1 MNIFM
6 PYLDPFPVVHGIAIE
21 IQDQGEA
28 LLKRGF
34 GVHVVAP
41 RWTQDDAAPENI
53 NGVVY
58 HRWEPN
64 FRWIVKTCIEQGKE
78 AWPDGYL
85 EYETKAL
92 QALSKSNRIDLLH
105 VREPHGIKS
114 ALELKRELGIPVLVS
129 FHTYTPLYYQYLYGR
144 NVSKTAGDRWAE
156 YCLKNISEIDQ
167 IVTISKA
174 VKDDYTQYGFPP
186 EKMTVIYYGIDPN
199 VFKPTES
206 HFLHNR
212 YRLPESTEIIL
223 AVSRLEPAK
232 GQIELIRALPSIIKN
247 RPNVHAVLLGGRAHY
262 EEAYKQELL
271 AVASQLNII
280 DRITFDTLLYS
291 DMPAAYNSSTL
302 VISTSSIY
310 EGFGRPMMEASAC
323 GKAVIATKVGAQ
335 PEVVEH
341 EKSGIL
347 ISPDDYHL
355 LAETASEMLNSPAR
369 LHSMGEY
376 GRQRVLTMFTLKQC
390 IDKYVEI
397 YQNQNKHEILA

>member
-41 RWTQDDAAPENI
+41 RWNQDDTSPENI
-53 NGVVY
+53 NGVIY
-58 HRWEPN
+58 HRWNPD
-64 FRWIVKTCIEQGKE
+64 FRWIMKTCVEQGEE

-92 QALSKSNRIDLLH
+92 QVLSKSNRIDLLH
-105 VREPHGIKS
+105 VREPHGVKS
-114 ALELKRELGIPVLVS
+114 ALKLKREQGIPVLVS

-144 NVSKTAGDRWAE
+144 NVSKTAGNRWAE
-156 YCLKNISEIDQ
+156 YCLQNVSEIDQ
-167 IVTISKA
+167 IVTISEA
-174 VKDDYTQYGFPP
+174 IKDDYTRYGFPP
-186 EKMTVIYYGIDPN
+186 DKMTVIYCGIDPN
-199 VFKPTES
+199 VFKPAQS

-212 YRLPESTEIIL
+212 YKLPNSAEIIL

-232 GQIELIRALPSIIKN
+232 GQIELIRALPLIIKS
-247 RPNVHAVLLGGRAHY
+247 RPNVHAVFLGGRAHY
-262 EEAYKQELL
+262 EEVYKQELL
-271 AVASQLNII
+271 VVASQLNIV
-280 DRITFDTLLYS
+280 DRIRFDTLLYT

-302 VISTSSIY
+302 VISTSSVY

-323 GKAVIATKVGAQ
+323 GKAVIATKVGAH

-355 LAETASEMLNSPAR
+355 LAETASGMLNSPAR
-369 LHSMGEY
+369 LHSMGEC
-376 GRQRVLTMFTLKQC
+376 GRQRVLAMFTLEEC
-390 IDKYVEI
+390 INKYVSI
-397 YQNQNKHEILA
+397 YQSCIKRES